1 MTDDLRIYSEVM
13 DKTKRKWEQEV
24 VQPNYGDRYVSHTEI
39 RENPDNYI
47 ISPAPSLKPA

>member
-39 RENPDNYI
+39 RENPDI